1 MDIQQVD
8 EALIKLEP
16 GLHKYKVIMEKL
28 NSTDVSKDKEF
39 QKLFNGFYRIRQRK
53 QEFYQAYYL
62 ILEESKG
69 KNCSF
74 GEILEKIYKET
85 GRFEASFSSKLFAT
99 VAPHK
104 PVWDSFVLQNLG
116 LKAPYTNDKRRME
129 KIIILYDEIS
139 KWYEEFLH
147 TQEAK
152 EILSLFNDKYP
163 NANITDVK
171 KIDLI
176 LWQIR

>member
-1 MDIQQVD
+1 
-8 EALIKLEP
+8 
-16 GLHKYKVIMEKL
+16 MEKL
-28 NSTDVSKDKEF
+28 NSTDVSKDQEF

-69 KNCSF
+69 KSCSF
-74 GEILEKIYKET
+74 GEILEKIYNET

-99 VAPHK
+99 VASYK

-129 KIIILYDEIS
+129 KIIILYD
-139 KWYEEFLH
+139 
-147 TQEAK
+147 
-152 EILSLFNDKYP
+152 
-163 NANITDVK
+163 
-171 KIDLI
+171 
-176 LWQIR
+176 